1 MFATREQ
8 ASRAGENAGGAG
20 PIGMDVFRAAFE
32 TAAHGMALVSLDG
45 AWLEVNNAVCDLLG
59 YSRVELSE
67 LTFQDVTH
75 PEDLESDL
83 ELLRS
88 TLRGERQSYQLE
100 KRYIRKDGAIVWI
113 LLSVALIRDE
123 GGAPQFFVS
132 QILDLTERRQAEEQ
146 LRHAQKME
154 AVGQLTGGIAHDFN
168 NLLTVVIGNLE
179 MLERGRLAEADSAP
193 DRDAGTDTSSRRVG
207 AALEAAR
214 RGARLTGRLLA
225 FARKQPL
232 DPKPVDVNDLV
243 TGLGPLLARTVGE
256 GVDLRYDLQA
266 GLWHTVADPVQLE
279 NALLN
284 LVINARDATQ
294 GRGAVLGLRTH
305 NRCVWPSSSEPAERG
320 VPPGEY
326 VVATVT
332 DNGTGMSAEVVRKA
346 SEPFFTTKGA
356 GRGTGLGL
364 SMVAGFV
371 DQSGGHLTIR
381 SAAGR
386 GTEVRIYLPRCSA
399 PVVPD
404 AAPTLA
410 APGSDRG
417 AGERIL
423 LVEDDRSIRTMSA
436 EFLRGLG
443 YEVIEAQDGRDAL
456 ACQRRSS
463 EPFDLL
469 LTDVSMPGG
478 INGREL
484 GDRMR
489 MHEPHIPILLCSG
502 HAEASLIERSGLP
515 PSCGFLAKPYSLS
528 ELATG
533 VHEAL
538 SSGVGLNKDREPSS

>member
-8 ASRAGENAGGAG
+8 TSSASESAGS
-20 PIGMDVFRAAFE
+20 IGMDVFRAAFE

-45 AWLEVNNAVCDLLG
+45 AWLEVNNAICDLLG
-59 YSRVELSE
+59 YSRVELSG

-75 PEDLESDL
+75 PDDLESDL

-88 TLRGERQSYQLE
+88 TLLGERQSYQLE
-100 KRYIRKDGAIVWI
+100 KRYIRKDGAVVWI

-123 GGAPQFFVS
+123 GGLPQFFVS
-132 QILDLTERRQAEEQ
+132 QILDLTERRRAEEQ

-179 MLERGRLAEADSAP
+179 MLERGPSVADGEASP
-193 DRDAGTDTSSRRVG
+193 RRVG

-232 DPKPVDVNDLV
+232 DPKPVDVNDLA

-294 GRGAVLGLRTH
+294 GRGAVLGLRTR
-305 NRCVWPSSSEPAERG
+305 NRRVYRPSSEPAERG

-326 VVATVT
+326 VVATVS
-332 DNGTGMSAEVVRKA
+332 DNGTGMSAEVVRRA

-371 DQSGGHLTIR
+371 EQSGGHLTIQ
-381 SAAGR
+381 SATGR

-399 PVVPD
+399 QVARD
-404 AAPTLA
+404 DDPTLVAPAPA
-410 APGSDRG
+410 AGRG
-417 AGERIL
+417 VGERIL

-484 GDRMR
+484 GDQMRMR
-489 MHEPHIPILLCSG
+489 EPDIPILLCSG
-502 HAEASLIERSGLP
+502 HAEASLIERSSLP
-515 PSCGFLAKPYSLS
+515 RSCGFLAKPYSLS

-533 VHEAL
+533 VHQAL
-538 SSGVGLNKDREPSS
+538 SSSNRKNEQ